1 MKTLAK
7 LNYPQQSESQPG
19 FPFFLNFL
27 ELKFLAM
34 ILNKE

>member
-1 MKTLAK
+1 MKTLTK

-19 FPFFLNFL
+19 FPLLLNFL
-27 ELKFLAM
+27 ELKFLAT